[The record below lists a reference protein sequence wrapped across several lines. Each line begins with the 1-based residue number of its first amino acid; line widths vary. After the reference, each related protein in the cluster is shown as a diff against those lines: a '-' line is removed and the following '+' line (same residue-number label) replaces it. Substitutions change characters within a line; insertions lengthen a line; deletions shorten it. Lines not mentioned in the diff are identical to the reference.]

1 MTHRSIAVLVVL
13 VLGGA
18 LLGRLGGEWLG
29 GLYRG
34 PGWQLLPWV
43 LLGLFWVVLAA
54 LWRRRS
60 SE

>member
-1 MTHRSIAVLVVL
+1 MTPRSVGMLLAF

-34 PGWQLLPWV
+34 PGWQLLPWA
-43 LLGLFWVVLAA
+43 LLGLFWAVLAV
-54 LWRRRS
+54 LVRWRS